1 MKTITTKFNWTFY
14 DLRKLRDALSNSK
27 CLYLTSNFACF
38 LRIPFINFLGE
49 PFFSSEFPTL
59 EWELNL
65 CLGRGSSKISI
76 WLRQIGP
83 DNIDAIVNTK
93 YKIYAVINHRGTVY
107 FEEPST
113 TIDIAKSTYKFEKS
127 NRMGYSSVSL
137 DSVIQ
142 HDDSLNLHCE
152 VEFDCYSSTLDLQET
167 YLEMFKNE
175 TLTDFVDDEIIKTH
189 RCVLAQNSV
198 VFQRMFDQNLM
209 AEAQKGELIISDSSP
224 ECVRAMLEFF
234 YTKKINDALMESHV
248 EGIFAIAHKY
258 EVEKLKYIC
267 ERFMAS
273 KISMDFI
280 T

>member
-1 MKTITTKFNWTFY
+1 MDTITFKFNWSIY
-14 DLRKLRDALSNSK
+14 DIRKLREALLNSRH
-27 CLYLTSNFACF
+27 LHLTSE
-38 LRIPFINFLGE
+38 R
-49 PFFSSEFPTL
+49 FSSFEFPTL
-59 EWELNL
+59 EWELHLNL
-65 CLGRGSSKISI
+65 ERGTSKISI

-83 DNIDAIVNTK
+83 DNDAIVNTR

-175 TLTDFVDDEIIKTH
+175 TLTDFVDDEIIKAH
-189 RCVLAQNSV
+189 RCVLAQNSE

-209 AEAQKGELIISDSSP
+209 VEAQKGELIISDSSP

-234 YTKKINDALMESHV
+234 YTKKIDDALMESQV

-273 KISMDFI
+273 KISMGLI
-280 T
+280 TLI